1 LDTAGW
7 AFFMFAHPVS
17 MTDVDE
23 LLLDTGFDRSD
34 LEITLLHDKIGII
47 YTTSTELALLM
58 RFRLLP

>member
-1 LDTAGW
+1 
-7 AFFMFAHPVS
+7 MFAHPVS
-17 MTDVDE
+17 MIEVDK